1 MKTSTYSKNNKHL
14 VIIPDVPRWFVLD
27 DFGLQVFDIIAN
39 QNKSFFDVCREFK
52 TTDDLEETYH
62 YIVNIIDKCN
72 NQKAE
77 VIERNLTSRTTV
89 AMVSI
94 TRNCNLKCPHC
105 YVDAKGCL
113 REELT
118 VKEHQNI
125 AQQIKECLTFD
136 ARVIYRVNLTG
147 GEPFL
152 NPQIIEIIKSYRK
165 YDLEISMSTNALLIQ
180 EQQIDELQRLE
191 VTLQVSLDGSSPIT
205 HDLIRGNGAFNRL
218 IDQIKKLTSSGVRV
232 GVNHLIVDK
241 NFYDLEKTICLAY
254 ELGCQGFNPINL
266 VQLGRACDSSL
277 QRVPEVE
284 VFKRLAQHLKKH
296 PEHEQLFE
304 KTSLFSSLG
313 AALLSGVTCSSCGVG
328 NRPCVYIDSEG
339 NVYPCTNTQ
348 CSEFLLGNIRNQP
361 LKECVKI
368 NHPILQYLKT
378 LNVDTLNSTC
388 SQCDVRK
395 FCGGDCRGETFNVTG
410 DIYAPYVACKD
421 RHDSLIE
428 LMWITAEQPEIFEN
442 RANEYLK
449 TAEKLMALKLSNGE
463 DSM

>member
-1 MKTSTYSKNNKHL
+1 MRSSIYSRKNKHL
-14 VIIPDVPRWFVLD
+14 VIMPDVPRWFVVD
-27 DFGLQVFDIIAN
+27 DFGLQVFESIAKK
-39 QNKSFFDVCREFK
+39 NKSLIDISNKFK
-52 TTDDLEETYH
+52 NQDNIEQTYDQ
-62 YIVNIIDKCN
+62 IVKIIDECN
-72 NQKAE
+72 NQPSE

-94 TRNCNLKCPHC
+94 TKNCNLKCPHC
-105 YVDAKGCL
+105 YVDAKGSF

-118 VKEHQNI
+118 LKEHQKL
-125 AQQIKECLTFD
+125 AQQIKKCLTFD
-136 ARVIYRVNLTG
+136 SRVRYRVNLTG

-152 NPQIIEIIKSYRK
+152 NPQIIEIIKAYK
-165 YDLEISMSTNALLIQ
+165 MQDLEISMSTNALLIK
-180 EQQIDELQRLE
+180 EEQIDELQTLD

-205 HDLIRGNGAFNRL
+205 HDLIRGNGAFNRV
-218 IDQIKKLTSSGVRV
+218 IEKIKQLTSSGVKV

-241 NFYDLEKTICLAY
+241 NFYDLENTICLAY

-266 VQLGRACDSSL
+266 VQLGRACDASL

-284 VFKRLAQHLKKH
+284 IFKRLAQHLKKH
-296 PEHEQLFE
+296 PEHQQLFE

-313 AALLSGVTCSSCGVG
+313 AALISGVTCTSCGVG

-348 CSEFLLGNIRNQP
+348 CSEFLLGNIRQQP
-361 LKECVKI
+361 LQECVNI
-368 NHPILQYLKT
+368 NHPILQCLKK
-378 LNVDTLNSTC
+378 LNVDTLNPTC

-428 LMWITAEQPEIFEN
+428 LMWITAEQPEIFEK

-449 TAEKLMALKLSNGE
+449 NAEKLMALKLSNGE
-463 DSM
+463 DSI